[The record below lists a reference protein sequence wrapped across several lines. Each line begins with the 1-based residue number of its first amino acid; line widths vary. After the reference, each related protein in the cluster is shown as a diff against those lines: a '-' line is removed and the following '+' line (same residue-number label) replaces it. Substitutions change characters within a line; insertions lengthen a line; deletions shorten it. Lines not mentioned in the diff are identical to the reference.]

1 MPEVFKS
8 NPNESRGI
16 NIPEEYTPEIDFS
29 NMGGMFPGMGG
40 MGGLDGLGNLGDLDG
55 MDDLDDDE
63 QITEDNDNNVIDAEI
78 IEDKK
83 DK

>member
-1 MPEVFKS
+1 MYAILNSK
-8 NPNESRGI
+8 
-16 NIPEEYTPEIDFS
+16 NIVTSLIA
-29 NMGGMFPGMGG
+29 
-40 MGGLDGLGNLGDLDG
+40 
-55 MDDLDDDE
+55 DE